1 MASRA
6 ASLRLS
12 FGFAWRGVRYVFA
25 SQRNARIQ
33 GLVAVGAAV
42 IAALLRLS
50 PPEWALLTM
59 AIALVLV
66 AETVNTAIESLTDLV
81 TAEVH
86 PLAARAKDV
95 AAAAVWLAAVAAA
108 LIGAFLF
115 LPRLLVLASPTR

>member
-6 ASLRLS
+6 ASLRVS
-12 FGFAWRGVRYVFA
+12 FGFAWRGVRYVFT

-33 GLVAVGAAV
+33 GLAALGAGV
-42 IAALLRLS
+42 VAALLRLS

-66 AETVNTAIESLTDLV
+66 TETVNTAIETLTDLV
-81 TAEVH
+81 TTEVH
-86 PLAARAKDV
+86 PLAARTKDV

-108 LIGAFLF
+108 LIGALLF
-115 LPRLLVLASPTR
+115 GPHLLVLASPTR